1 MKELNDGG
9 VLSNLRKLYRKHG
22 YLQYHMSK
30 FEEYD
35 LYAKNKDF
43 LISEGVITFNDTDGK
58 LLALKPDV
66 TLSIIKNGSDG
77 EMQKVYYDEN
87 VYRVSGSTRNF
98 REIRQLGL
106 ECIGEIDDY
115 CIFEVLDLSLKTLAA
130 ISDNYVLDVSHSGI
144 ISAVLD
150 ELNISDENKV
160 KVLSA
165 IAQKNMHELKG
176 ILSGVVGAEDLLSVA
191 KLCGKPS
198 EVLPSLEKLLGAYN
212 CQKPLSQLKELCAAI
227 SNERL
232 NIDFSVEGDMSYYNG
247 IVFKGFIEG
256 VPESV
261 LSGGQYD
268 PLLLKMNRKS
278 GAIGFAVYLD
288 SLERL
293 WENSEATTVDV
304 VLLYSNDDSIS
315 GVNTAAEKL
324 ISEGKRVAV
333 LKSVPENIKYKQ
345 LLKFEQ
351 GGVASVE

>member
-9 VLSNLRKLYRKHG
+9 VLSNLRKLYRGRG

-35 LYAKNKDF
+35 LYARNKDF

-106 ECIGEIDDY
+106 ECIGETDDY

-144 ISAVLD
+144 ISAVLED
-150 ELNISDENKV
+150 LG
-160 KVLSA
+160 LSA
-165 IAQKNMHELKG
+165 DEKAKALSLIAQKNLHELKALVNSDTL
-176 ILSGVVGAEDLLSVA
+176 ISII
-191 KLCGKPS
+191 KLCGKAVDVIPQ
-198 EVLPSLEKLLGAYN
+198 LEELLAGFN
-212 CQKPLSQLKELCAAI
+212 CQKPLSQLKELCSAI
-227 SNERL
+227 SDDKL

-268 PLLLKMNRKS
+268 PLLRKMNRKS
-278 GAIGFAVYLD
+278 GAIGFAIYLD

-293 WENSEATTVDV
+293 WENVDATTVDA
-304 VLLYSNDDSIS
+304 VLLYKKGDSIAE
-315 GVNTAAEKL
+315 VNAAAEKL
-324 ISEGKRVAV
+324 INEGKRVAV
-333 LKSVPENIKYKQ
+333 LKSVSENIKYKQ
-345 LLKFEQ
+345 LLKFND

>member
-9 VLSNLRKLYRKHG
+9 VLSNLRKLYRSHG

-43 LISEGVITFNDTDGK
+43 LISEGVITFNDTDGR

-87 VYRVSGSTRNF
+87 VYRVSGSTRSF

-106 ECIGEIDDY
+106 ECIGEIDNF
-115 CIFEVLDLSLKTLAA
+115 CILEVLKLSLKTLSS
-130 ISDNYVLDVSHSGI
+130 ISDNYVLDLSHSGI
-144 ISAVLD
+144 ITAILED
-150 ELNISDENKV
+150 LGLSDEEKA
-160 KVLSA
+160 KALTL
-165 IAQKNMHELKG
+165 IAQKNLHELKALVNSDVL
-176 ILSGVVGAEDLLSVA
+176 ISVV
-191 KLCGKPS
+191 KLCGKATDIIPQ
-198 EVLPSLEKLLGAYN
+198 LEELLAGFN
-212 CQKPLSQLKELCAAI
+212 CQEPLSQLKELCL
-227 SNERL
+227 SVYSDKL

-268 PLLLKMNRKS
+268 PLLRKMNRRS

-293 WENSEATTVDV
+293 WENVDATAVDV
-304 VLLYSNDDSIS
+304 VLLYNERDSIAA
-315 GVNTAAEKL
+315 VNDTAEKL

-333 LKSVPENIKYKQ
+333 LKSVPKNIRYKQ
-345 LLKFEQ
+345 LLKFDEC
-351 GGVASVE
+351 GVASVE

>member
-9 VLSNLRKLYRKHG
+9 VLSNLRKLYRGHG

-130 ISDNYVLDVSHSGI
+130 ISNNYVLDVSHSGV
-144 ISAVLD
+144 ISAVLED
-150 ELNISDENKV
+150 LG
-160 KVLSA
+160 LSTSEKA
-165 IAQKNMHELKG
+165 KALTLITQKNLHELKEM
-176 ILSGVVGAEDLLSVA
+176 LKDVSGAEDLIEA
-191 KLCGKPS
+191 TKLCGSPRD
-198 EVLPSLEKLLGAYN
+198 VLPKLEALLGKYN
-212 CQKPLSQLKELCAAI
+212 CQKPLSQLKDLCSAI
-227 SNERL
+227 RDDKL

-268 PLLLKMNRKS
+268 PLLKKMNRKS

-293 WENSEATTVDV
+293 WENVDATTVDA
-304 VLLYSNDDSIS
+304 VLLYKECDSIAE
-315 GVNTAAEKL
+315 VNAVAEKL
-324 ISEGKRVAV
+324 ISDGKRVAV

-345 LLKFEQ
+345 LLKFND

>member
-1 MKELNDGG
+1 MKELNDNG
-9 VLSNLRKLYRKHG
+9 VLSSLRKLYRKHG

-43 LISEGVITFNDTDGK
+43 LISEGVITFNDTDGR

-115 CIFEVLDLSLKTLAA
+115 CIFEVLDLSLKTLAS
-130 ISDNYVLDVSHSGI
+130 ISDSYVLDVSHSGI
-144 ISAVLD
+144 ISAILD
-150 ELNISDENKV
+150 GLNLSAENKA
-160 KVLSA
+160 KVLSL
-165 IAQKNMHELKG
+165 IAQKNLHELKD
-176 ILSGVVGAEDLLSVA
+176 VVTDTNGAETLLSVA

-198 EVLPSLEKLLGAYN
+198 EVLNELENLLIGYDCAV
-212 CQKPLSQLKELCAAI
+212 PFAQLKELCSAI
-227 SNERL
+227 SDDKL

-247 IVFKGFIEG
+247 IVFKGFIKG

-268 PLLLKMNRKS
+268 PLLKKMNRKS

-304 VLLYSNDDSIS
+304 VLLYSGADDIAEI
-315 GVNTAAEKL
+315 NATAEKL
-324 ISEGKRVAV
+324 IDDGKRVAV
-333 LKSVPENIKYKQ
+333 LKSVPKNIRYKQ
-345 LLKFEQ
+345 LLKFSE
-351 GGVASVE
+351 GGVALVE